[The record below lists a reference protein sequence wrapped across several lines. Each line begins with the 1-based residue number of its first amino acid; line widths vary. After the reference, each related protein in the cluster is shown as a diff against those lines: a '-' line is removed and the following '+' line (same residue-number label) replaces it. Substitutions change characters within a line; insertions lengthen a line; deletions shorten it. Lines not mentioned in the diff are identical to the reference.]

1 MAEAAI
7 KFLRIDNFTTN
18 VGACTNI
25 LSFEEDVIME
35 ITPQFVPNTFKGVD
49 VKQDHKWFQ
58 LTVVVDSETDIF
70 DAGID
75 IIAANDVFAGVF
87 YVEFTLA
94 DGAGTVERWTYQST
108 HSYIMNRREGKI
120 DDDTA
125 RDTIE
130 YVILTYGSRVVT
142 HP

>member
-7 KFLRIDNFTTN
+7 KFLRINNFTTN

-75 IIAANDVFAGVF
+75 ITTANTVFAGVF

-108 HSYIMNRREGKI
+108 HSYIINRREGKI

-130 YVILTYGSRVVT
+130 YVILTYGSRVVS